1 MGCRGGASSPGL
13 LLPCKGPVQK
23 SSLMGSVQYIMHHAP
38 QRGATGSSRAR
49 DINRGGKQDSAGAGG
64 WLWEPEWRVGL
75 VGTGREEIR
84 ESDGAWHWGGGAA
97 LWGRKRGTQ
106 ARDVVVGGHQGNR
119 EGPHRYGPGVVSQ
132 SSGLKGCQ
140 ERPEKPFQ

>member
-1 MGCRGGASSPGL
+1 MQGWGQLSCPAASLQGSCTEVITHGL
-13 LLPCKGPVQK
+13 RAI
-23 SSLMGSVQYIMHHAP
+23 YHAP

-49 DINRGGKQDSAGAGG
+49 DINREGKQDSAGAGG

-84 ESDGAWHWGGGAA
+84 ESDGAWHWGVGAA

-106 ARDVVVGGHQGNR
+106 ARDVVVGVIRGT
-119 EGPHRYGPGVVSQ
+119 
-132 SSGLKGCQ
+132 
-140 ERPEKPFQ
+140 ERVLIDMALGWSARAQA